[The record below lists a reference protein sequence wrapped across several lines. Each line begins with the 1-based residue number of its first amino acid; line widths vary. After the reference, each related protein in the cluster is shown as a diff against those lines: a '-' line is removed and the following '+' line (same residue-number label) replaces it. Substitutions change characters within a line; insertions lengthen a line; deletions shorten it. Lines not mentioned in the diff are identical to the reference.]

1 MFHVHLVA
9 SGKLL
14 EISTLRDM
22 TKAHLT
28 LGGLLREEKQTSKKF
43 NQATLPSKYSFQCVP
58 SQGFT
63 KYCCRVSQCF
73 VMLCRSCLGF
83 VRLRESTPPALPGSE
98 LGSAQHKYNYNY
110 ANKCILYYI
119 KKYVLRIAHILLKI
133 QQRHSKKSAQ
143 LQLELL
149 PLK

>member
-1 MFHVHLVA
+1 
-9 SGKLL
+9 
-14 EISTLRDM
+14 
-22 TKAHLT
+22 
-28 LGGLLREEKQTSKKF
+28 
-43 NQATLPSKYSFQCVP
+43 
-58 SQGFT
+58 
-63 KYCCRVSQCF
+63 
-73 VMLCRSCLGF
+73 MLCRSCLGF
-83 VRLRESTPPALPGSE
+83 VRLRESTPPALLGSE